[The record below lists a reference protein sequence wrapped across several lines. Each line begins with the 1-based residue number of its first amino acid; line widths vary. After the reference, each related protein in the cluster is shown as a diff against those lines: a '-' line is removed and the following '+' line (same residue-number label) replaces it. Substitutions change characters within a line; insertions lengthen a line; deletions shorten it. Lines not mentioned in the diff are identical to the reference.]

1 MARPAS
7 AAPTPAA
14 LKWPALA
21 FAALALAACAAAD
34 QPATAPS
41 PAAPANDARTLH
53 MGLLAL
59 DTHLDTPVHLG
70 RPGWRIGDR
79 HDYAG
84 DLSQV
89 DLPRMAEGGLDGG
102 FFVIYT
108 EQGPLDAAGYARA
121 ADHARTRLR
130 QIRAMVDGSGGRM
143 ALATSAAEIER
154 LAARGRII
162 VLQSIEN
169 SYPLGD
175 SVARLA
181 DFHRAGVRLA
191 GPVHNGDNQ
200 FADAASG
207 GRGSHQG
214 LSALGRQWVAEMN
227 RLGMVIDASHA
238 SDAAFDQ
245 MLALSRAPIILSH
258 SGPRAVFDHPRN
270 LDDQR
275 LKALAARGG
284 VVFVNSIFL
293 APVDRSP
300 ARQALWAKREAMDRV
315 DPAAQR
321 AVAAEWAAL
330 DRVQPYNPATFDQFM
345 ASLLHCLK
353 LLGPDHVGI
362 GADWDGGGGVT
373 GMIDVAALP
382 RITAALRAAG
392 YSDAD
397 IRKVWSGNLLR
408 VLRAAEKAAG

>member
-1 MARPAS
+1 MAWPGPPATMI
-7 AAPTPAA
+7 A
-14 LKWPALA
+14 A
-21 FAALALAACAAAD
+21 FALTACAAAD
-34 QPATAPS
+34 MPA
-41 PAAPANDARTLH
+41 AAPAENPTRDARALH
-53 MGLLAL
+53 MRLLAL
-59 DTHLDTPVHLG
+59 DTHLDTPVNLG
-70 RPGWRIGDR
+70 RPGWRISDR
-79 HDYAG
+79 HDYAS

-121 ADHARTRLR
+121 ADHAWTRVR

-154 LAARGRII
+154 QAARGRIG

-175 SVARLA
+175 SVAALA

-207 GRGSHQG
+207 GRSRHGG
-214 LSALGRQWVAEMN
+214 LSTLGRQWVAEMN

-300 ARQALWAKREAMDRV
+300 ARQALWAKREAMDRM

-321 AVAAEWAAL
+321 AVALEWAAL
-330 DRVQPYNPATFDQFM
+330 DRLQPYNPATFDQFM

-353 LLGPDHVGI
+353 LVGPDHVGI

-382 RITAALRAAG
+382 RITAGLRAAG
-392 YSDAD
+392 YADAD
-397 IRKVWSGNLLR
+397 IKKVWSGNLLR
-408 VLRAAEKAAG
+408 VMRAAERAAR

>member
-1 MARPAS
+1 MAWPRPA
-7 AAPTPAA
+7 ATMIA
-14 LKWPALA
+14 A
-21 FAALALAACAAAD
+21 FALTACAAAD
-34 QPATAPS
+34 MPA
-41 PAAPANDARTLH
+41 AAPAENPARDARALH
-53 MGLLAL
+53 MRLLAL
-59 DTHLDTPVHLG
+59 DTHLDTPVNLG
-70 RPGWRIGDR
+70 RPGWRIADR
-79 HDYAG
+79 HDYAS

-121 ADHARTRLR
+121 ADHAWTRVR

-154 LAARGRII
+154 QAARGRIV

-175 SVARLA
+175 SVAALA

-207 GRGSHQG
+207 GRSRHGG

-300 ARQALWAKREAMDRV
+300 ARQALWAKREAMDRM
-315 DPAAQR
+315 DPAEQR
-321 AVAAEWAAL
+321 AVALEWAAL
-330 DRVQPYNPATFDQFM
+330 DRLQPYNPATFDQFM

-353 LLGPDHVGI
+353 LVGPDHVGI

-397 IRKVWSGNLLR
+397 IKKVWSGNLLR
-408 VLRAAEKAAG
+408 VMRAAEGAAR